1 MQETERLWTLQE
13 LADHLGVEPETVHTW
28 AIQLD
33 LDVPRTADGEF
44 QFPADLISIFEQ
56 VREMRRNSRTFQT
69 IQKVIWP
76 RIKSTRM
83 VPLKEDT
90 PAQPADGFSEMDLLP
105 TIQRVTELARDYSSA
120 THRIGQLEAR
130 LQYLEEQLEV
140 ERLAHAG
147 AREEVARLREALSQ
161 QTAKKKF
168 F

>member
-1 MQETERLWTLQE
+1 MQETDRLWTLQE

-33 LDVPRTADGEF
+33 LDVPRTPSGEF

-76 RIKSTRM
+76 RIKSARL
-83 VPLKEDT
+83 VPQEDEAT
-90 PAQPADGFSEMDLLP
+90 PRTSEAFSEADLLP

-130 LQYLEEQLEV
+130 LQHLEEQLEM
-140 ERLAHAG
+140 ERLSHAN
-147 AREEVARLREALSQ
+147 AREELARLREEAAASP
-161 QTAKKKF
+161 AKKKF